1 MSALNGGEMVQ
12 FFLVQ
17 RVSRLFLTGLVF
29 GMSLQALPVTASA
42 SPSHAELDASVAEL
56 DPNWSAIGRR
66 EINFVTDEVPG
77 TIIVDTG
84 ARRLYLILGD
94 GRAIRYGIGV
104 AREGFEWNAVL
115 RISAKREWPGWTPP
129 EAMRQREPDLPR
141 FMPGGLENP
150 LGARALYLGNT
161 LYRIHG
167 SNEPDTIGE
176 AVSSGCIRMLN
187 ADVIDLYERVLVGAK
202 VIIE

>member
-1 MSALNGGEMVQ
+1 MVQ